1 MKNTAKI
8 FIYIGVALR
17 ILFFAIIE
25 SFLLIGLLNVS
36 YYSEYVIF
44 EITVF
49 AVMMLLALIIPI
61 ASLLVAHFTLKSLKV
76 ATKKD
81 DIIGISVVCL
91 IFSSII
97 GGIVLLS
104 SDDKDFVASTISSDD
119 KDFVASTNAKTSKS
133 QEDSELTPLEKNLKR
148 IRNMKE
154 SGVISQEEYDKL
166 RKKLLENEYK

>member
-49 AVMMLLALIIPI
+49 AVIMLLALIIPI

-104 SDDKDFVASTISSDD
+104 SDDKDFVAST
-119 KDFVASTNAKTSKS
+119 NAKTSKS

-154 SGVISQEEYDKL
+154 SGVISQEEYDQL
-166 RKKLLENEYK
+166 RKKILENEYK

>member
-17 ILFFAIIE
+17 ILLFAIIE

-104 SDDKDFVASTISSDD
+104 SDDKDFVAST
-119 KDFVASTNAKTSKS
+119 NAKTSKS

-154 SGVISQEEYDKL
+154 SGIISQEEYDRL
-166 RKKLLENEYK
+166 RKKILENEYK

>member
-104 SDDKDFVASTISSDD
+104 SDDKDFVCSSGAD
-119 KDFVASTNAKTSKS
+119 TSKK
-133 QEDSELTPLEKNLKR
+133 QEDVELTSLERNLKR
-148 IRNMKE
+148 IKNMRE
-154 SGVISQEEYDKL
+154 SGVINEEEYDKL

>member
-17 ILFFAIIE
+17 ILLFAIIE

-104 SDDKDFVASTISSDD
+104 SDDKDFVT
-119 KDFVASTNAKTSKS
+119 STNAKTSKS

-148 IRNMKE
+148 IRNMNE
-154 SGVISQEEYDKL
+154 SGVISQEEYEKL

>member
-17 ILFFAIIE
+17 ILLFAIIE

-104 SDDKDFVASTISSDD
+104 SDDKDFVASTNS
-119 KDFVASTNAKTSKS
+119 KTSKS

-154 SGVISQEEYDKL
+154 SGAISQEEYDQL
-166 RKKLLENEYK
+166 RKKILENEYK

>member
-1 MKNTAKI
+1 MKNTVKI

-17 ILFFAIIE
+17 ILLFAIIE
-25 SFLLIGLLNVS
+25 AFLLIGLLNVS

-104 SDDKDFVASTISSDD
+104 SDDKDFVAST
-119 KDFVASTNAKTSKS
+119 NAKTSKS

-154 SGVISQEEYDKL
+154 SGVISQEEYDQL
-166 RKKLLENEYK
+166 RKKILENEYK

>member
-104 SDDKDFVASTISSDD
+104 SDDKDFVASTN
-119 KDFVASTNAKTSKS
+119 VKTSKI
-133 QEDSELTPLEKNLKR
+133 QEDSELTPLEKDLKK

-154 SGVISQEEYDKL
+154 SGVISQEEYDQL
-166 RKKLLENEYK
+166 RKKILENEYK

>member
-17 ILFFAIIE
+17 ILLFAIIE

-104 SDDKDFVASTISSDD
+104 SDDKDFVAST
-119 KDFVASTNAKTSKS
+119 NAKTGKS
-133 QEDSELTPLEKNLKR
+133 QEDSELTLLEKNLKR

-154 SGVISQEEYDKL
+154 SGVISQEEYDQL

>member
-1 MKNTAKI
+1 MKNTVKI

-104 SDDKDFVASTISSDD
+104 SDDKDFVAST
-119 KDFVASTNAKTSKS
+119 NAKTSKS

-154 SGVISQEEYDKL
+154 SGVISEEEYDKL
-166 RKKLLENEYK
+166 RKKILENEYK

>member
-17 ILFFAIIE
+17 ILLFAIIE

-104 SDDKDFVASTISSDD
+104 SDDKDFVAST
-119 KDFVASTNAKTSKS
+119 NAKTSKS
-133 QEDSELTPLEKNLKR
+133 QEDSELTPLEKNLER

-154 SGVISQEEYDKL
+154 SGVISQEEYDQL
-166 RKKLLENEYK
+166 RKKILENEYK

>member
-17 ILFFAIIE
+17 ILLFAIIE

-104 SDDKDFVASTISSDD
+104 SDDKDFVAST
-119 KDFVASTNAKTSKS
+119 NAKTSKS

-154 SGVISQEEYDKL
+154 SGVISQEEYDQL

>member
-104 SDDKDFVASTISSDD
+104 SND

-133 QEDSELTPLEKNLKR
+133 QEDSELTPLEKNLKK

-154 SGVISQEEYDKL
+154 SGVISQEEYDQL
-166 RKKLLENEYK
+166 RKKILENEYK

>member
-17 ILFFAIIE
+17 ILLFAIIE

-104 SDDKDFVASTISSDD
+104 SDDKDFVAST
-119 KDFVASTNAKTSKS
+119 NAKTSKS

-154 SGVISQEEYDKL
+154 SGAISQEEYDQL

>member
-36 YYSEYVIF
+36 YYSGYVIF

-81 DIIGISVVCL
+81 DIIGIGVVCL

-104 SDDKDFVASTISSDD
+104 SDDKDFVAN
-119 KDFVASTNAKTSKS
+119 TNAKTSKS

-154 SGVISQEEYDKL
+154 SGVISQEEYDQL
-166 RKKLLENEYK
+166 RKKILENEYK

>member
-104 SDDKDFVASTISSDD
+104 SDDKDFVSSCDAD
-119 KDFVASTNAKTSKS
+119 TSKK
-133 QEDSELTPLEKNLKR
+133 QEDVELTSLERNLKR
-148 IRNMKE
+148 IKNMRE
-154 SGVISQEEYDKL
+154 SGVINEEEYDKL

>member
-104 SDDKDFVASTISSDD
+104 SDDKDFVAST
-119 KDFVASTNAKTSKS
+119 NAKTSKS

>member
-104 SDDKDFVASTISSDD
+104 SDDKDFVASTN
-119 KDFVASTNAKTSKS
+119 VKTSKS
-133 QEDSELTPLEKNLKR
+133 QEYSELTPLEKNLKK

-154 SGVISQEEYDKL
+154 SGVISQEEYDQL
-166 RKKLLENEYK
+166 RKKILENEYK

>member
-17 ILFFAIIE
+17 ILLFAIIE

-81 DIIGISVVCL
+81 DIIGISIVCL

-104 SDDKDFVASTISSDD
+104 SDDKDFVT
-119 KDFVASTNAKTSKS
+119 STNAKTSKS

-154 SGVISQEEYDKL
+154 SGVISQEEYDQL

>member
-76 ATKKD
+76 ATKKS
-81 DIIGISVVCL
+81 DIIGISTVCL

-97 GGIVLLS
+97 GGIVLL
-104 SDDKDFVASTISSDD
+104 SSDD

-154 SGVISQEEYDKL
+154 SGVISQEEYDHL
-166 RKKLLENEYK
+166 RKKILENEYK

>member
-61 ASLLVAHFTLKSLKV
+61 ASLLVAHFTLKSLKI

-97 GGIVLLS
+97 GGIVLL
-104 SDDKDFVASTISSDD
+104 SSDD

-154 SGVISQEEYDKL
+154 SGAISQEEYDQL
-166 RKKLLENEYK
+166 RKKILENEYK

>member
-104 SDDKDFVASTISSDD
+104 SDDKDFVAST
-119 KDFVASTNAKTSKS
+119 NAKTSKS
-133 QEDSELTPLEKNLKR
+133 QEDSELTPLEKKLKK

-154 SGVISQEEYDKL
+154 SGVISQEEYDQL

>member
-17 ILFFAIIE
+17 ILLFAIIE

-104 SDDKDFVASTISSDD
+104 SDDKDFVT
-119 KDFVASTNAKTSKS
+119 STNAKTSKS

-154 SGVISQEEYDKL
+154 SGVISQEEYNQL
-166 RKKLLENEYK
+166 RKKILENEYK

>member
-36 YYSEYVIF
+36 YYSGYVIF

-104 SDDKDFVASTISSDD
+104 SDDKDFVASTN
-119 KDFVASTNAKTSKS
+119 VKTSKS
-133 QEDSELTPLEKNLKR
+133 QEDSELTPLEKNLKK

-154 SGVISQEEYDKL
+154 SGVISQEEYDQL
-166 RKKLLENEYK
+166 RKKILENEYK

>member
-17 ILFFAIIE
+17 ILLFAIIE

-104 SDDKDFVASTISSDD
+104 SDDKDFVAST
-119 KDFVASTNAKTSKS
+119 NAKTSKS

-154 SGVISQEEYDKL
+154 SGVISQEEYEKL

>member
-17 ILFFAIIE
+17 ILLFAIIE

-49 AVMMLLALIIPI
+49 AFMMLLALIIPI
-61 ASLLVAHFTLKSLKV
+61 ASLLVAYFTLKSLKV

-104 SDDKDFVASTISSDD
+104 SDDKDFVT
-119 KDFVASTNAKTSKS
+119 STNAKASKS

-154 SGVISQEEYDKL
+154 SGVISQEEYEKL

>member
-36 YYSEYVIF
+36 YYHEYVAY

-76 ATKKD
+76 ATKKS
-81 DIIGISVVCL
+81 DIIGISTVCL

-104 SDDKDFVASTISSDD
+104 SDDKDFLTSSGVDAS
-119 KDFVASTNAKTSKS
+119 KKE
-133 QEDSELTPLEKNLKR
+133 EDLELTSLERNLKR
-148 IRNMKE
+148 IKNMRE
-154 SGVISQEEYDKL
+154 SGVINEEEYDKL

>member
-104 SDDKDFVASTISSDD
+104 SDDKDFA
-119 KDFVASTNAKTSKS
+119 ASTNAKTSKS

-154 SGVISQEEYDKL
+154 SGVISQEEYDQL
-166 RKKLLENEYK
+166 RKKILENEYK

>member
-104 SDDKDFVASTISSDD
+104 SDDKDFVASTN
-119 KDFVASTNAKTSKS
+119 VKTSKS

-154 SGVISQEEYDKL
+154 SGVISQEEYDQL
-166 RKKLLENEYK
+166 RKKILENEYK

>member
-17 ILFFAIIE
+17 ILLFAIIE

-104 SDDKDFVASTISSDD
+104 SNDKDFVT
-119 KDFVASTNAKTSKS
+119 STNAKASKS

-154 SGVISQEEYDKL
+154 SGVISQEEYDQL
-166 RKKLLENEYK
+166 RKKILENEYK

>member
-17 ILFFAIIE
+17 ILLFAIVE

-104 SDDKDFVASTISSDD
+104 SDDKDFVAST
-119 KDFVASTNAKTSKS
+119 NAKTSKS
-133 QEDSELTPLEKNLKR
+133 QEDSELTPLEKNLER

>member
-104 SDDKDFVASTISSDD
+104 SDDKDFVAST
-119 KDFVASTNAKTSKS
+119 NAKTSKS

-154 SGVISQEEYDKL
+154 SGVINQEEYDKL
-166 RKKLLENEYK
+166 RKKILENEYK

>member
-104 SDDKDFVASTISSDD
+104 SDDKDFVASTN
-119 KDFVASTNAKTSKS
+119 TKTSKS

-154 SGVISQEEYDKL
+154 SGVISQEEYDQL
-166 RKKLLENEYK
+166 IKKILENEYK

>member
-17 ILFFAIIE
+17 ILLFAIIE

-76 ATKKD
+76 ATKKS
-81 DIIGISVVCL
+81 DIIGISTVCL

-97 GGIVLLS
+97 GGIVLL
-104 SDDKDFVASTISSDD
+104 SSDD

-154 SGVISQEEYDKL
+154 SGVISQEEYEKL

>member
-17 ILFFAIIE
+17 ILLFAIIE

-104 SDDKDFVASTISSDD
+104 SDDKDFVAST
-119 KDFVASTNAKTSKS
+119 NAKTSKS

-148 IRNMKE
+148 IRNMRE
-154 SGVISQEEYDKL
+154 SGVINEEEYEKL

>member
-17 ILFFAIIE
+17 ILLFAIIE

-76 ATKKD
+76 ATKKS
-81 DIIGISVVCL
+81 DIIGISTVCL

-97 GGIVLLS
+97 GGIVLL
-104 SDDKDFVASTISSDD
+104 SSDD

-154 SGVISQEEYDKL
+154 SGVISQEEYDRL

>member
-1 MKNTAKI
+1 
-8 FIYIGVALR
+8 
-17 ILFFAIIE
+17 
-25 SFLLIGLLNVS
+25 
-36 YYSEYVIF
+36 
-44 EITVF
+44 
-49 AVMMLLALIIPI
+49 MMLLALIIPV

-104 SDDKDFVASTISSDD
+104 SDDKDFVSSSSAD
-119 KDFVASTNAKTSKS
+119 TSKK
-133 QEDSELTPLEKNLKR
+133 QEDVELTSLEKNLKR
-148 IRNMKE
+148 IKNMRE
-154 SGVISQEEYDKL
+154 SGVISQEEYEKL

>member
-104 SDDKDFVASTISSDD
+104 SDDKDFVASTN
-119 KDFVASTNAKTSKS
+119 VKTSKS
-133 QEDSELTPLEKNLKR
+133 QEDSELTPLEKNLKK

-154 SGVISQEEYDKL
+154 SGVISQEEYDQL
-166 RKKLLENEYK
+166 RKKILENEYK

>member
-25 SFLLIGLLNVS
+25 SFLLIGLLNAS

-104 SDDKDFVASTISSDD
+104 SDDKDFVAST
-119 KDFVASTNAKTSKS
+119 NAKTSKS

-154 SGVISQEEYDKL
+154 SGVISQEEYDQL
-166 RKKLLENEYK
+166 RKKILENEYK

>member
-104 SDDKDFVASTISSDD
+104 SDDKDFVAST
-119 KDFVASTNAKTSKS
+119 NAKTSKS
-133 QEDSELTPLEKNLKR
+133 QEDSELTPLEKNLKK

-154 SGVISQEEYDKL
+154 SGVISQEEYDQL
-166 RKKLLENEYK
+166 RKKILEKEYK

>member
-36 YYSEYVIF
+36 YYSGYVIF

-104 SDDKDFVASTISSDD
+104 SDDKDFVAST
-119 KDFVASTNAKTSKS
+119 NAKTSKS
-133 QEDSELTPLEKNLKR
+133 QEDSELTPLEKNLKK

-154 SGVISQEEYDKL
+154 SGVISQEEYDQL
-166 RKKLLENEYK
+166 RKKILENEYK